1 MIFICEGLRAA
12 RLLGKAMRLDRVGRW
27 DEAEAALRA
36 AQALLKRDEVDL
48 RSPARYTTFLAS
60 QECLGRVLMAK
71 GDFASAT
78 RVFEEALAFWVRETE
93 SAPSERRD
101 VFGERLTALLRDAAS
116 RGGADE
122 TK

>member
-1 MIFICEGLRAA
+1 MIFICEVLRAA
-12 RLLGKAMRLDRVGRW
+12 RLLGKAMRLDRAGQW

-36 AQALLKRDEVDL
+36 ANALLKRDEVNL
-48 RSPARYTTFLAS
+48 RSPAKYSTFLAS

-78 RVFEEALAFWVRETE
+78 RAFEEALAFWVREAE
-93 SAPSERRD
+93 SVASDRRD
-101 VFGERLTALLRDAAS
+101 VYGERLGALLRYAAS
-116 RGGADE
+116 RGGADD